1 MARARA
7 AQHPCLSSQGSR
19 AGHPP
24 NHYDRGLK
32 RCPERLVNR
41 RENCHASTFP
51 TSFTAFRTNDSPD
64 EQSTPFCRATDP
76 QVQSVSQKQKSRSR
90 KQLSSALFQH
100 DARAA
105 DHLHRPPRELC
116 TPTRRPL
123 LPTCVALRLVALPPP
138 SPPRLGKRFSTH
150 ANASTQ
156 QLYLALFLQLIPLP
170 EVVQTQIVPVL
181 PFWFIVAFG
190 AMLLARLGWGVLT
203 FNDTP
208 EAYKELMVE
217 IEEAKVD
224 LRRRGVDV
232 D

>member
-1 MARARA
+1 MTSSSPTMARARA

-90 KQLSSALFQH
+90 KQLSSAFSNMT
-100 DARAA
+100 RAQQTISIA
-105 DHLHRPPRELC
+105 
-116 TPTRRPL
+116 L
-123 LPTCVALRLVALPPP
+123 L
-138 SPPRLGKRFSTH
+138 
-150 ANASTQ
+150 ASS
-156 QLYLALFLQLIPLP
+156 LYLALFLQLIPLP

-208 EAYKELMVE
+208 EAYKGLMVE
-217 IEEAKVD
+217 VEEAKVD

>member
-1 MARARA
+1 MTGAEKV
-7 AQHPCLSSQGSR
+7 SR
-19 AGHPP
+19 VL
-24 NHYDRGLK
+24 DQT
-32 RCPERLVNR
+32 VNR

-51 TSFTAFRTNDSPD
+51 TSFAEIRTNDSLR
-64 EQSTPFCRATDP
+64 RAIHSFLPCDRPTGP
-76 QVQSVSQKQKSRSR
+76 IRLPKTETEIAKAAQ
-90 KQLSSALFQH
+90 SALFQH

-123 LPTCVALRLVALPPP
+123 LPTCRRFAPHRPHLP
-138 SPPRLGKRFSTH
+138 SPPRLGKCFSTH

-224 LRRRGVDV
+224 LQRRGVDV